1 MALPARWRYKLDRW
15 RSSMAAKFRS
25 EPKVGRPK
33 LCPACGSLV
42 GATATHCHQCG
53 ASLTFSLA
61 AASRSLGRFMPQ
73 TSPVT
78 YGILAV
84 CCVLYGVS
92 LLATMNRN
100 GLAVPSGGL
109 LGGLFNLGGISEAI
123 LVRMG
128 MSAPFN
134 LVQPWRL
141 VTAVF
146 LHASLLHLG
155 FNMWVLMDLGPV
167 LEEMY
172 GSARFFFIFIATGI
186 FGYVLSSVTGHYS
199 VGASGSLL
207 GMIGVLL
214 ALSMGRQSM
223 GMRML
228 RSQLIYWLIYI
239 AVMGIMIPG
248 IDNYAH
254 IGGFIAGFA
263 LGKVMI
269 DRKPA
274 DTTELKRANALGWTA
289 GFAVAVSFALMLMN
303 YFSSPLGL
311 G

>member
-1 MALPARWRYKLDRW
+1 VALPVRWRYKLDRW
-15 RSSMAAKFRS
+15 RKEIAAKMHS
-25 EPKVGRPK
+25 EPKVARPK
-33 LCPACGSLV
+33 LCPACGTLL
-42 GATATHCHQCG
+42 GASATQCHQCG
-53 ASLTFSLA
+53 ASATFGLS
-61 AASRSLGRFMPQ
+61 AASRSLARFVPQ

-78 YGILAV
+78 YGILAL

-92 LLATMNRN
+92 FLATVNRN
-100 GLAVPSGGL
+100 GLGSQGGGGL
-109 LGGLFNLGGISEAI
+109 GAIFNLGSVSSPI
-123 LVRMG
+123 LARMG
-128 MSAPFN
+128 MSAPFD

-141 VTAVF
+141 VTAIF
-146 LHASLLHLG
+146 LHGGLLHIG
-155 FNMWVLMDLGPV
+155 FNMWVLMDLGPT

-172 GSARFFFIFIATGI
+172 GSARFFFIFVATGVA
-186 FGYVLSSVTGHYS
+186 GYVLSSLTGHYS

-214 ALSMGRQSM
+214 ALTMGRQSI

-239 AVMGIMIPG
+239 AVMGFIFRE
-248 IDNYAH
+248 IDNFAH
-254 IGGFIAGFA
+254 IGGFVAGFA

-274 DTTELKRANALGWTA
+274 DVTERKRADALGWAA
-289 GFAVAVSFALMLMN
+289 GIAVIVSFAFMLLN
-303 YFSSPLGL
+303 YFSTPFG